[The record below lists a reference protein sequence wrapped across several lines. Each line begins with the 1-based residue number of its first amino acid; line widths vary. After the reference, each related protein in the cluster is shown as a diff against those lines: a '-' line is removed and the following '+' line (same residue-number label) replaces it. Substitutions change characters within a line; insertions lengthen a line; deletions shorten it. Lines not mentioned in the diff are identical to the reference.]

1 MIIGLLGMSG
11 AGKSSWAA
19 RLAEA
24 GYTWLHCDELIAA
37 RISSSDEI
45 GAGTVYDLGTWMG
58 LPSDT
63 RYPAREAIY
72 LEHET
77 AVLHTIA
84 DAFEQDGAAPER
96 AILDLTGS
104 AIYADAAVL
113 ARVRELATIVYL
125 AVSPA
130 RHAEMVQEYIANP
143 RPLLWRG
150 LYQPLPGEP
159 PRDALA
165 RCYPTLLETRAALY
179 TRLAHVTLPETFHR
193 SPATTT
199 GDFLA
204 AIGGVAR

>member
-19 RLAEA
+19 RLAAA

-45 GAGTVYDLGTWMG
+45 GAGTVYDLGAWMG
-58 LPSDT
+58 LPFEE
-63 RYPAREAIY
+63 RYPAREARY

-77 AVLHTIA
+77 AVLRTIA
-84 DAFEQDGAAPER
+84 GAFAQDGAAPER

-113 ARVRELATIVYL
+113 ARIRELATIVYL

-143 RPLLWRG
+143 RPVLWRG
-150 LYQPLPGEP
+150 LYQPRPGEP
-159 PRDALA
+159 PLDALA

-179 TRLAHVTLPETFHR
+179 TRLARVTLPEAFHR
-193 SPATTT
+193 NPAATT

-204 AIGGVAR
+204 AIGAGSG

>member
-19 RLAEA
+19 RLVEV
-24 GYTWLHCDELIAA
+24 GYTCLHCDDLIAA
-37 RISSSDEI
+37 RISSSDDI
-45 GAGTVYDLGTWMG
+45 GAGTVYDLGAWMG
-58 LPSDT
+58 LPSEA

-77 AVLHTIA
+77 AVLRTIA
-84 DAFEQDGAAPER
+84 DAFEQDDAAPER

-113 ARVRELATIVYL
+113 ARIRELATIIYL

-130 RHAEMVQEYIANP
+130 RHAEMVQEYVDNP

-150 LYQPLPGEP
+150 IYQPLPGEP
-159 PRDALA
+159 PRDTLA

-179 TRLAHVTLPETFHR
+179 TSLAHVTLPESFHR
-193 SPATTT
+193 NPATTT

-204 AIGGVAR
+204 AIGGVTR